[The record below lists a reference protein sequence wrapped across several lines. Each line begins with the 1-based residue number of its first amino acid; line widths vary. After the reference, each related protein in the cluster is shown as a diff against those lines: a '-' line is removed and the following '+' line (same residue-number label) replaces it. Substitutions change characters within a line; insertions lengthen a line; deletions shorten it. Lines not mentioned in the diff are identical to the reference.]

1 MLKSA
6 FWRSA
11 TVSKKVT
18 VYVKYSKDISGMHYC
33 FRWLPNYTVAVGL
46 CLATLKLNSPYFTQD
61 AIRDIPCIDFPI
73 FSFPVFRTIVFVYD
87 IHFSF
92 LSNAFPAYFQVAISS
107 QTGNFSHVNSEFWNS
122 VIFHVQFPTWQWIFG
137 VLKNAALEKIDSD
150 SKKSKRDSYWNT
162 DCLKPRCEIPNSQ
175 QY

>member
-1 MLKSA
+1 MIESA

-11 TVSKKVT
+11 TVSNKVT
-18 VYVKYSKDISGMHYC
+18 IYVKYSKDISGMHYC

-46 CLATLKLNSPYFTQD
+46 CLATLKLNSPYFTVD
-61 AIRDIPCIDFPI
+61 ATWHSLNRLPI
-73 FSFPVFRTIVFVYD
+73 FSNLVFRTVVFIYY

-92 LSNAFPAYFQVAISS
+92 LSNAFPAYFQVAISL

-122 VIFHVQFPTWQWIFG
+122 VIFHVQFPTWQWFFD
-137 VLKNAALEKIDSD
+137 VFKNAALEKIDSD
-150 SKKSKRDSYWNT
+150 GKKSKRASYWNT